1 MTFHQSEVMSL
12 AWGDEAAA
20 LVPPQGYR
28 GEMTIAMRS
37 TKVRDVGGWVAGA
50 GGC

>member
-1 MTFHQSEVMSL
+1 MAEVTSFL
-12 AWGDEAAA
+12 WGDEAKA

-37 TKVRDVGGWVAGA
+37 TKVRPRPRASSP
-50 GGC
+50 C